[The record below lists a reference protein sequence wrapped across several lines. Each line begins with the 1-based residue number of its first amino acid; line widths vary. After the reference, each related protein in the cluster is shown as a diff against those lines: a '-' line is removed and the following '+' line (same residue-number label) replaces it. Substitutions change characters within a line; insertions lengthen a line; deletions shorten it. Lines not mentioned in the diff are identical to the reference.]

1 MKRLILPALGLAAA
15 IVVAACGD
23 DGPKTFAEA
32 CEKSDEKQFREPSL
46 MIDADKRYV
55 ATIETAKGDIQLELY
70 TDTPITT
77 NNFVFLACKGFY
89 DGTTFHRVLPSYLA
103 QGGDPEG
110 TGQGGPGYS
119 ILAEDAGAREVDPGI
134 ISMARQE
141 GNPDSAGSQ
150 FFITY
155 TKQPR
160 LTEQGYTVFGRLA
173 TIEALSVLRQL
184 TPRNPD
190 EDPGAPPGDII
201 KTIRIEER

>member
-15 IVVAACGD
+15 LVVAACGG

-32 CEKSDEKQFREPSL
+32 CQKSDAKQFREASL
-46 MIDADKRYV
+46 IIDASKKYI
-55 ATIETAKGDIQLELY
+55 ATIETTKGDIQLELF

-77 NNFVFLACKGFY
+77 NSFVFLACKGFY
-89 DGTTFHRVLPSYLA
+89 DGTTFHRVLPGYLA

-119 ILAEDAGAREVDPGI
+119 IPAEDGAREVGPGAV
-134 ISMARQE
+134 SMARQE
-141 GNPDSAGSQ
+141 GDPDSAGSQ

-160 LTEQGYTVFGRLA
+160 LTEQGYTVFAHLA
-173 TIEALSVLRQL
+173 TSESVKVFMELS
-184 TPRNPD
+184 PRNAD
-190 EDPGAPPGDII
+190 EDPGAPPGDVIQ
-201 KTIRIEER
+201 TIRIEER